1 MPVSAGV
8 TETSKR
14 GSIWIVL
21 LSRKVPEPFLIVSC
35 RLFVGDVAVKL
46 VNLSPAM
53 VIRSPAAKVVSTLIV
68 TVRLPF
74 EYATIGLTLAAA
86 FPVIVAVST
95 VASQVMLNP
104 AG

>member
-1 MPVSAGV
+1 M
-8 TETSKR
+8 
-14 GSIWIVL
+14 
-21 LSRKVPEPFLIVSC
+21 
-35 RLFVGDVAVKL
+35 
-46 VNLSPAM
+46 
-53 VIRSPAAKVVSTLIV
+53 

-104 AG
+104 AGTLIRMSLLNLMLPPPWSVTVIGLIVVDPSAT